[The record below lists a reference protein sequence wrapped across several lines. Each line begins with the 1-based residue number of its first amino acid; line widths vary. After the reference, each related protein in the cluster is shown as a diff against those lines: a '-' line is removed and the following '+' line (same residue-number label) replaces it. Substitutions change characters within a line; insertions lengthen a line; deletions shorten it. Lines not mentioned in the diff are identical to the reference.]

1 MRGCHRTMKIL
12 QVDQHYKYGG
22 GTERYYLETMDML
35 ERAGHEVVM
44 VYGVRDERTLQF
56 PHRTEHHIPGLE
68 AMSAAA
74 STANALKAL
83 ETVVRKERP
92 DVMHIHNVRNS
103 RAIRL
108 LTKMGPT
115 VRFIHDPTLC
125 CFRDWKLLPG
135 LEELCPYRVG
145 WRCYFTGCL
154 RDFPVRPAKAILLKK
169 LEMRTHRCID
179 RILVAS
185 KYMKNLLV
193 FNGISENKISILPYF
208 TNLPTIEDMESEPSE
223 DIILFVGLMHP
234 IKGVD
239 KLIKALALV
248 KNRFSAYLIGEGP
261 YLEQYRQLA
270 AAEGISDRVIFSGWI
285 GHDKISEYYA
295 KASVVVV
302 PSWWIEAFGIVG
314 IEAMAHAK
322 PVVAFDTGGIRDWL
336 TDGVTG
342 FLVERGDIPG
352 LAARIDELLSNR
364 ALAAQMGA
372 CARAIAEK
380 EYNREDY
387 ISKLVSAYE
396 DAVSSWKSPQE

>member
-1 MRGCHRTMKIL
+1 MKIL

-22 GTERYYLETMDML
+22 GTEQYYLETMNML

-169 LEMRTHRCID
+169 LEMRTHRCVD
-179 RILVAS
+179 HILVAS

-208 TNLPTIEDMESEPSE
+208 TNLPTIEDVESEPSE
-223 DIILFVGLMHP
+223 DIILFVGLM
-234 IKGVD
+234 
-239 KLIKALALV
+239 
-248 KNRFSAYLIGEGP
+248 RFSAYLIGEGP

-322 PVVAFDTGGIRDWL
+322 PVVAFDTGGISDWL
-336 TDGVTG
+336 RDGSVG
-342 FLVERGDIPG
+342 FLVQRGDISG

-372 CARAIAEK
+372 LLSNRALAAQMGAKGRLIAEK
-380 EYNREDY
+380 EYNRIDY
-387 ISKLVSAYE
+387 TSKLVSAYE